1 MYYVDLLLDQSVR
14 LFNRLDYQQWSLVFA
29 GLIVV
34 ALLTLRGFGSR
45 TTY

>member
-1 MYYVDLLLDQSVR
+1 MGYVDFLLNQSMR
-14 LFNRLDYQQWSLVFA
+14 LFNRLDYQQWSLVFV

-34 ALLTLRGFGSR
+34 AFLTLRGFGSR